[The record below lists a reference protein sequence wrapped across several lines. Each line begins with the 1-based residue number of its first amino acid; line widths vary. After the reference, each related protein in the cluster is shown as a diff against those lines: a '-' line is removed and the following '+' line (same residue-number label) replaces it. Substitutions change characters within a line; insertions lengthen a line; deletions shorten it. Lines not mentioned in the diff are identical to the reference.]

1 MKKFLTWAVCT
12 TLLVSCQNEKPA
24 EEATTVSGEA
34 ATAAPAVA
42 TSPTGATFSDAKYA
56 AMVKNGMARFT
67 AEDVDGFLSEYADN
81 VVWQWNNG
89 DSAVGKA
96 AVTEYWKK
104 RFADVIDS
112 IAISNEIYLGVTV
125 ANPQSIEQPGVWV
138 MSWYMVNAK
147 YKGTGKRMVQWI
159 HTDLHFDANDKIDR
173 VIQYLDRVPIAAAM
187 KK

>member
-1 MKKFLTWAVCT
+1 MKKLLTWAVCSIV
-12 TLLVSCQNEKPA
+12 LLSCNNQKPA
-24 EEATTVSGEA
+24 EEATTVSSEPA
-34 ATAAPAVA
+34 AAPVVA

-56 AMVKNGMARFT
+56 AMVKSGMAKFV
-67 AEDVDGFLSEYADN
+67 AEDVDGFLANYADN

-96 AVTEYWKK
+96 AVTDYWKK

-112 IAISNEIYLGVTV
+112 IAISSEIYLGITV

-138 MSWYMVNAK
+138 LSWYMVNAK